1 MKIRNKLI
9 IGFTAIILFSGA
21 MGFSAVDGIQR
32 TSQLTNELFEYPLMA
47 SNFARGAQTAFVRM
61 RVAGN
66 DEPLVTVRENA
77 LREDLAIVAERLRD
91 PAGPAL
97 IAHID
102 AGLRNLAR
110 LRTAR
115 ALIAEQGGSL
125 GETLLRQEVAFSS
138 IDEDFESLV
147 ELAVVEGFDFM
158 LAAENESTELFN
170 IQIFLVCLMLGLGL
184 GIALYLGRQFAR
196 PIQAITAVTSRLAMG
211 DDKVEIPGGRRRDE
225 IGAMA
230 RALEIFKENVT
241 TIRQNEAE
249 LIRMRDSL
257 EQRVRE
263 RTEELA
269 GALQAANA
277 ASAAKSEFL
286 ATVSHELRTP
296 LNAIIGFSDILRG
309 ELFGPHSNAKYR
321 EYAKDINESGVLL
334 LDHINEILEFSKIEA
349 GKSELHEE
357 YIEVLPT
364 LDSCLSV
371 VSGRA
376 EKAGIEIERDI
387 AADLPPLFADERKCK
402 QILINLLSN
411 AVKFTPPGGKV
422 TVRIWFRR
430 DNGYIFQIT
439 DTGIGIALADIP
451 NTLTPFQQIDSD
463 LNRKYEDTGLGL
475 PLTKTFVEMH
485 GGSLD
490 LQSEVGIGTTVTVRF
505 PAERIA
511 APSAGPSL
519 VKKSAS
525 M

>member
-61 RVAGN
+61 RVAGDN
-66 DEPLVTVRENA
+66 EPLVAVQENA

-102 AGLRNLAR
+102 TGLRNLAR

-115 ALIAEQGGSL
+115 ALIGEQGGSL
-125 GETLLRQEVAFSS
+125 GETLLRQEVTFSL
-138 IDEDFESLV
+138 IDKDLESLV
-147 ELAVVEGFDFM
+147 ELAVVEGYDFM

-170 IQIFLVCLMLGLGL
+170 TQLFLACLMLGLGL
-184 GIALYLGRQFAR
+184 GIVFYLGRQFAR
-196 PIQAITAVTSRLAMG
+196 PIQAITAVTSRLATG

-257 EQRVRE
+257 GQRVRE

-286 ATVSHELRTP
+286 ATMSH
-296 LNAIIGFSDILRG
+296 
-309 ELFGPHSNAKYR
+309 
-321 EYAKDINESGVLL
+321 
-334 LDHINEILEFSKIEA
+334 
-349 GKSELHEE
+349 
-357 YIEVLPT
+357 
-364 LDSCLSV
+364 
-371 VSGRA
+371 
-376 EKAGIEIERDI
+376 
-387 AADLPPLFADERKCK
+387 
-402 QILINLLSN
+402 
-411 AVKFTPPGGKV
+411 
-422 TVRIWFRR
+422 
-430 DNGYIFQIT
+430 
-439 DTGIGIALADIP
+439 
-451 NTLTPFQQIDSD
+451 
-463 LNRKYEDTGLGL
+463 
-475 PLTKTFVEMH
+475 
-485 GGSLD
+485 
-490 LQSEVGIGTTVTVRF
+490 
-505 PAERIA
+505 
-511 APSAGPSL
+511 
-519 VKKSAS
+519 
-525 M
+525 

>member
-1 MKIRNKLI
+1 LPQKLLFEWDHSEHRWTAMKIRNKLI

-125 GETLLRQEVAFSS
+125 GETLLRQEVAFSL

-230 RALEIFKENVT
+230 RALEIF
-241 TIRQNEAE
+241 
-249 LIRMRDSL
+249 
-257 EQRVRE
+257 
-263 RTEELA
+263 
-269 GALQAANA
+269 NA
-277 ASAAKSEFL
+277 ASRGPTVGKLNSRSE
-286 ATVSHELRTP
+286 
-296 LNAIIGFSDILRG
+296 
-309 ELFGPHSNAKYR
+309 
-321 EYAKDINESGVLL
+321 
-334 LDHINEILEFSKIEA
+334 
-349 GKSELHEE
+349 
-357 YIEVLPT
+357 
-364 LDSCLSV
+364 
-371 VSGRA
+371 
-376 EKAGIEIERDI
+376 
-387 AADLPPLFADERKCK
+387 
-402 QILINLLSN
+402 
-411 AVKFTPPGGKV
+411 
-422 TVRIWFRR
+422 
-430 DNGYIFQIT
+430 
-439 DTGIGIALADIP
+439 
-451 NTLTPFQQIDSD
+451 
-463 LNRKYEDTGLGL
+463 
-475 PLTKTFVEMH
+475 
-485 GGSLD
+485 
-490 LQSEVGIGTTVTVRF
+490 
-505 PAERIA
+505 
-511 APSAGPSL
+511 
-519 VKKSAS
+519 
-525 M
+525 

>member
-61 RVAGN
+61 RVAGDN
-66 DEPLVTVRENA
+66 EPLVAVQENA

-102 AGLRNLAR
+102 TGLRNLAR

-115 ALIAEQGGSL
+115 ALIGEQGGSL
-125 GETLLRQEVAFSS
+125 GETLLRQEVTFSL
-138 IDEDFESLV
+138 IDKDLESLV
-147 ELAVVEGFDFM
+147 ELAVVEGYDFM

-170 IQIFLVCLMLGLGL
+170 TQLFLACLMLGLGP
-184 GIALYLGRQFAR
+184 GIAFYLGRQFAR
-196 PIQAITAVTSRLAMG
+196 PIQAITAVTSRLATG

-241 TIRQNEAE
+241 TIWQNEAE

-257 EQRVRE
+257 GQRVRE

-286 ATVSHELRTP
+286 ATMSH
-296 LNAIIGFSDILRG
+296 
-309 ELFGPHSNAKYR
+309 
-321 EYAKDINESGVLL
+321 
-334 LDHINEILEFSKIEA
+334 
-349 GKSELHEE
+349 
-357 YIEVLPT
+357 
-364 LDSCLSV
+364 
-371 VSGRA
+371 
-376 EKAGIEIERDI
+376 
-387 AADLPPLFADERKCK
+387 
-402 QILINLLSN
+402 
-411 AVKFTPPGGKV
+411 
-422 TVRIWFRR
+422 
-430 DNGYIFQIT
+430 
-439 DTGIGIALADIP
+439 
-451 NTLTPFQQIDSD
+451 
-463 LNRKYEDTGLGL
+463 
-475 PLTKTFVEMH
+475 
-485 GGSLD
+485 
-490 LQSEVGIGTTVTVRF
+490 
-505 PAERIA
+505 
-511 APSAGPSL
+511 
-519 VKKSAS
+519 
-525 M
+525 

>member
-61 RVAGN
+61 RVAGDN
-66 DEPLVTVRENA
+66 EPLVAVQENA

-102 AGLRNLAR
+102 TGLRNLAR

-115 ALIAEQGGSL
+115 ALIGEQGGSL
-125 GETLLRQEVAFSS
+125 GETLLRQEVTFSL
-138 IDEDFESLV
+138 IDEDLESLV
-147 ELAVVEGFDFM
+147 ELAVVEGYDFM

-170 IQIFLVCLMLGLGL
+170 TQLFLACLMLGLGL
-184 GIALYLGRQFAR
+184 GIAFYLGRQFAR
-196 PIQAITAVTSRLAMG
+196 PIQAITAVTSRLATG

-257 EQRVRE
+257 GQRVRE

-269 GALQAANA
+269 GALQAANP

-286 ATVSHELRTP
+286 ATMSH
-296 LNAIIGFSDILRG
+296 
-309 ELFGPHSNAKYR
+309 
-321 EYAKDINESGVLL
+321 
-334 LDHINEILEFSKIEA
+334 
-349 GKSELHEE
+349 
-357 YIEVLPT
+357 
-364 LDSCLSV
+364 
-371 VSGRA
+371 
-376 EKAGIEIERDI
+376 
-387 AADLPPLFADERKCK
+387 
-402 QILINLLSN
+402 
-411 AVKFTPPGGKV
+411 
-422 TVRIWFRR
+422 
-430 DNGYIFQIT
+430 
-439 DTGIGIALADIP
+439 
-451 NTLTPFQQIDSD
+451 
-463 LNRKYEDTGLGL
+463 
-475 PLTKTFVEMH
+475 
-485 GGSLD
+485 
-490 LQSEVGIGTTVTVRF
+490 
-505 PAERIA
+505 
-511 APSAGPSL
+511 
-519 VKKSAS
+519 
-525 M
+525 

>member
-61 RVAGN
+61 RVAGDN
-66 DEPLVTVRENA
+66 EPLVAVQENA

-102 AGLRNLAR
+102 TGLRNLAR

-115 ALIAEQGGSL
+115 ALIGEQGGSL
-125 GETLLRQEVAFSS
+125 GETLLRQEVTFSL
-138 IDEDFESLV
+138 IDKDLESLV
-147 ELAVVEGFDFM
+147 ELAVVEGYDFM

-170 IQIFLVCLMLGLGL
+170 TQLFLACLMLGLGL
-184 GIALYLGRQFAR
+184 GIAFYLGRQFAR
-196 PIQAITAVTSRLAMG
+196 PIQAITAVTSRLATG

-257 EQRVRE
+257 GQRVRE

-286 ATVSHELRTP
+286 ATMSH
-296 LNAIIGFSDILRG
+296 
-309 ELFGPHSNAKYR
+309 
-321 EYAKDINESGVLL
+321 
-334 LDHINEILEFSKIEA
+334 
-349 GKSELHEE
+349 
-357 YIEVLPT
+357 
-364 LDSCLSV
+364 
-371 VSGRA
+371 
-376 EKAGIEIERDI
+376 
-387 AADLPPLFADERKCK
+387 
-402 QILINLLSN
+402 
-411 AVKFTPPGGKV
+411 
-422 TVRIWFRR
+422 
-430 DNGYIFQIT
+430 
-439 DTGIGIALADIP
+439 
-451 NTLTPFQQIDSD
+451 
-463 LNRKYEDTGLGL
+463 
-475 PLTKTFVEMH
+475 
-485 GGSLD
+485 
-490 LQSEVGIGTTVTVRF
+490 
-505 PAERIA
+505 
-511 APSAGPSL
+511 
-519 VKKSAS
+519 
-525 M
+525 